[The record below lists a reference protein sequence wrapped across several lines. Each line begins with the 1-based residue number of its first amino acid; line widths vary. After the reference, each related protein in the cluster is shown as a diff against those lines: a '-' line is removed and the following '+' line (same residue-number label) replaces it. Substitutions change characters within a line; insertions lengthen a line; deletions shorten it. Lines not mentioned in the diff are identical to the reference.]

1 MNMAFVFPGQGSQ
14 FVGMGVELAKAF
26 PVARQTFE
34 EVDEALRQPLSQ
46 IIFEGPI
53 EDLTLTENA
62 QPALMAVSIA
72 VMRVL
77 EKEGGVEIPA
87 VAKFFAGHSLGEYS
101 ALAAAKSF
109 GVFEAARILKIRG
122 AAMQEA
128 VPVGEGGMA
137 AILGIE
143 MELAEKIAFEAG
155 QGEVCSIANDNAV
168 GQIVF
173 SGNIL
178 AINRAIE
185 IASKKGAKRSI
196 LLPVSAPFHCSMMA
210 SAADIMSTELA
221 TLVIDQPIVPVV
233 SNVIAKG
240 EISPIEI
247 RKLLIEQVTSR
258 VRWRESVLFMKKNG
272 VDTLI
277 EVGAGKVLSGL
288 TRRIDRDLKSV
299 SIQQPDEI
307 DSFLGSL

>member
-1 MNMAFVFPGQGSQ
+1 MAFVFPGQGSQ

-34 EVDEALRQPLSQ
+34 EVDEALGQPLSQ

-109 GVFEAARILKIRG
+109 GVIEAARILKIRG
-122 AAMQEA
+122 SAMQEA

-178 AINRAIE
+178 AVNRAIE

-221 TLVIDQPIVPVV
+221 TLVIDEPIVPIV

>member
-34 EVDEALRQPLSQ
+34 EVDEALGQPLSQ

-109 GVFEAARILKIRG
+109 GVIEAARILKIRG
-122 AAMQEA
+122 SAMQEA

-178 AINRAIE
+178 AVNRAIE

-221 TLVIDQPIVPVV
+221 TLVIDEPIVPIV

>member
-1 MNMAFVFPGQGSQ
+1 MAFVFPGQGSQ

-34 EVDEALRQPLSQ
+34 EVDEALGQPLSQ

-109 GVFEAARILKIRG
+109 GVIEAARILKIRG
-122 AAMQEA
+122 SAMQEA

-221 TLVIDQPIVPVV
+221 TLVIDEPIVPIV

>member
-62 QPALMAVSIA
+62 QPALMAVSLA

-109 GVFEAARILKIRG
+109 GVIEAARILKIRG
-122 AAMQEA
+122 SAMQEA

-178 AINRAIE
+178 AVNRAIE

-221 TLVIDQPIVPVV
+221 TLVIDEPIVPIV